1 MVSSHSID
9 AEKAW
14 SQGLIQGWHCQ
25 LQRAEVREQGL
36 RVSTRVGLMMSL
48 EFCLDERRSELGV
61 SGWAEKWLPYWVLGL
76 QFVTALEYL
85 IALVLESER
94 KGWRGGRGTSL
105 MSLAPQWLR
114 VQCGWLFP
122 WLSQPHPRV
131 HWVYKWLHLSIAK
144 WKFLLKDTETFSYF
158 GVMTFFLI
166 AFYYGMFKYIHEWG
180 EQDSEPQ
187 VSITH
192 SV

>member
-1 MVSSHSID
+1 MLRRHEVRGSSRAGIANCKEQKWESR
-9 AEKAW
+9 AW
-14 SQGLIQGWHCQ
+14 GYLQGWDSWW
-25 LQRAEVREQGL
+25 V
-36 RVSTRVGLMMSL
+36 L

-76 QFVTALEYL
+76 QFVTALEYCL
-85 IALVLESER
+85 IVLVLESER

-122 WLSQPHPRV
+122 CLSQPHPRV
-131 HWVYKWLHLSIAK
+131 HWVSKWLHLSIAK
-144 WKFLLKDTETFSYF
+144 WKFFLKDTETFSYF

-187 VSITH
+187 VSITQF
-192 SV
+192 SNI